1 MSWEEFLQ
9 TKHFGP
15 SIFRPYADFIG
26 VVSDMYDNLLGANP
40 EYGRRARRLT
50 DRDVV
55 LARGSQISLLA
66 FSKGMQR
73 HLPTRQFLAFE
84 DFSKLPEAEVLSS
97 QPIEGLPVLLTNDSA
112 QRVLRQVGL
121 EDPTAFLLPN
131 GYENIGQK
139 SADALKSLETV
150 SYGLLQSELA
160 RQLSLP
166 SARAYPIPGTIT
178 ESIEKFRTD
187 YPAGQR
193 TAFLMMQF
201 GNSVAH
207 KAIVNAIR
215 EALKPRGIT
224 ALRADDKQYHDDV
237 FPNVQTYLYG
247 CDFGIAVF
255 ERIEADA
262 FNPNVALEVGYCLA
276 LDKPVCFLKDR
287 TLKTLQTDLVGKLYR
302 EFDAHQPAETIAPVL
317 LKWLED
323 KGIGQLA

>member
-1 MSWEEFLQ
+1 MSWEEILH

-15 SIFRPYADFIG
+15 SIYRPYADFIG

-40 EYGRRARRLT
+40 EYGRQARRVP

-55 LARGSQISLLA
+55 LARGSQVSLLA
-66 FSKGMQR
+66 FSKSMQR
-73 HLPTRQFLAFE
+73 HLPTRQFLPFE
-84 DFSKLPEAEVLSS
+84 DLSNLAEVQILSAH
-97 QPIEGLPVLLTNDSA
+97 PIEGLPILLTNDGA
-112 QRVLRQVGL
+112 TRVLKQVGL
-121 EDPTAFLLPN
+121 EEPTVFLLPN
-131 GYENIGQK
+131 GYENVAQE
-139 SADALKSLETV
+139 SPEALKSVETV
-150 SYGLLQSELA
+150 AYGLLQSELA

-166 SARAYPIPGTIT
+166 TGPAHPIPLSIT
-178 ESIEKFRTD
+178 ESIERFRTD
-187 YPAGQR
+187 HPAGQR

-207 KAIVNAIR
+207 KAIVSAIR
-215 EALKPRGIT
+215 SALKPRGIT

-237 FPNVQTYLYG
+237 LPNVQTYLYG

-255 ERIEADA
+255 ERIEADT

-276 LDKPVCFLKDR
+276 LQKPVCFLKDR

-302 EFDAHQPAETIAPVL
+302 EFDAQQPAETIGPVL

-323 KGIGQLA
+323 KGIG